1 MRRSGTRQR
10 RVVALG
16 LSALGILTLTGCAS
30 ARRDHHLAE
39 RQQLEARIAALALET
54 ERLQAQVDSLT
65 AQLQRLKEIDLKTRA
80 RVPRTN

>member
-1 MRRSGTRQR
+1 MRR
-10 RVVALG
+10 
-16 LSALGILTLTGCAS
+16 LSTLGILALGVLTLSGCAS

-39 RQQLEARIAALALET
+39 REALEERIAALALET

>member
-1 MRRSGTRQR
+1 MRRLSGSR
-10 RVVALG
+10 
-16 LSALGILTLTGCAS
+16 LSALGVLAFTLALGGCAS

-39 RQQLEARIAALALET
+39 RQRLEERIAALALET